1 MLMESTTPRIL
12 IVDDTQKNIQ
22 VLGTILKREKYQIN
36 VAQNGLQAIQMAEKV
51 LPDLILLDVL
61 MPELDGF
68 QACKKLKES
77 AITCDIPVIFL
88 TAKVETE
95 DVIKGFEVGGADYVT
110 KPFNASILL
119 ARVRTH
125 IALREKTKQL
135 ELFANYDG
143 LTQVANRRY
152 FNEFLDREWRRC
164 IRSQQCLSLIM
175 LDIDYFKIYNDTY
188 GHLQGDEALKKVSAV
203 IKEIGKRGSDLSA
216 RYGGEE
222 FIIVLGNTPAYAA
235 QQLAEKLC
243 VDIHALHIP
252 HSGSKINEYITVSLG
267 VASIIPTIE
276 IENSELIKL
285 ADKQLYSAKEAG
297 RNQVQFI
304 DLTAS
309 SSV

>member
-1 MLMESTTPRIL
+1 MLIESATPRIL

-36 VAQNGLQAIQMAEKV
+36 VAQNGLQAIQVAEKV

-77 AITCDIPVIFL
+77 SSTCDIPVIFL

-95 DVIKGFEVGGADYVT
+95 DVIRGFEVGGADYVT

-135 ELFANYDG
+135 ALFANYDG

-152 FNEFLDREWRRC
+152 FDEFLDREWRRC

-175 LDIDYFKIYNDTY
+175 IDIDFFKTYNDTY
-188 GHLQGDEALKKVSAV
+188 GHLQGDEALKSVSAV

-222 FIIVLGNTPAYAA
+222 FVIVLGNTPAYAA
-235 QQLAEKLC
+235 QQLATKLC
-243 VDIHALHIP
+243 SDIHALQIP
-252 HSGSKINEYITVSLG
+252 HSGSKISPYITVSLG
-267 VASIIPTIE
+267 VASIIPTIGME
-276 IENSELIKL
+276 TSELIQL
-285 ADKQLYSAKEAG
+285 ADKQLYNAKEAG

-309 SSV
+309 SST

>member
-1 MLMESTTPRIL
+1 MESTTPRIL

-152 FNEFLDREWRRC
+152 FDEFLDREWRRC

-203 IKEIGKRGSDLSA
+203 IKGISKRGSDLSA

-222 FIIVLGNTPAYAA
+222 FVIVLGNTPAYAA

-243 VDIHALHIP
+243 ADIHALHIP
-252 HSGSKINEYITVSLG
+252 HSGSQISEYITVSLG
-267 VASIIPTIE
+267 VASIIPAIE